1 VSTASPTR
9 SHPLAR
15 AARIVAAW
23 TAFGLVM
30 AQSTALDVR
39 MRGTQRGWVSIVGGS
54 MLGAWI
60 WAMCTP
66 FVMAWARRL
75 RPLRE
80 HGWRGWLVF
89 LAGHLALA
97 VAVTGVDAVLYH
109 YIRPLIDEVRSSIP
123 RVFAA
128 VLLLD
133 LALYAIVAA
142 IAEALEYARRARE
155 LERTLDEVRLHALE
169 AQLRPHF
176 LYNTLNLIAELVH
189 DEPDAAD
196 AMLTRLGLL
205 LRRSYGETPHLVPL
219 GQELEIVRAYA
230 DILARRYRDRV
241 ALQIDVPATLHDQ
254 LVPVFSLQPLV
265 ENAFRHGVER
275 REGATV
281 VEVSGARRDGDVVLR
296 VTDRGLGAPTPRD
309 ARPHSARAGIGLRN
323 TRERLAAL
331 FGGAAG
337 VTVEQ
342 QGDVATAT
350 LSIPARTS
358 APAALVTDTP
368 SGTAP
373 AVPIAALASRG

>member
-1 VSTASPTR
+1 MRV
-9 SHPLAR
+9 
-15 AARIVAAW
+15 
-23 TAFGLVM
+23 
-30 AQSTALDVR
+30 
-39 MRGTQRGWVSIVGGS
+39 RGTQRGWGSIVGAS

-60 WAMCTP
+60 WALCTP
-66 FVMAWARRL
+66 AVLAWARRL
-75 RPLRE
+75 RPFRE
-80 HGWRGWLVF
+80 HGWRGWVVF
-89 LAGHLALA
+89 LAGHLTLA

-109 YIRPLIDEVRSSIP
+109 YIRPLIDGVRSPIP
-123 RVFAA
+123 RIFAA

-142 IAEALEYARRARE
+142 VAETLAYARRAKD

-196 AMLTRLGLL
+196 EMLTRLGFL

-241 ALQIDVPATLHDQ
+241 VLRVDVPATLHDQ

-281 VEVSGARRDGDVVLR
+281 VEVAGARDGGNVVLR
-296 VTDRGLGAPTPRD
+296 VVDRGLGEPVARVAAPHA
-309 ARPHSARAGIGLRN
+309 ARSGIGLRN

-331 FGGAAG
+331 FGSAAG
-337 VTVEQ
+337 LTFEQ
-342 QGDVATAT
+342 HDDVATAT

-358 APAALVTDTP
+358 APASLIAGAPL
-368 SGTAP
+368 GTSP
-373 AVPIAALASRG
+373 ATSVAALASRG